1 LTLEEFFF
9 INIFVMKVQILFFA
23 RLKELLHQETV
34 EITVPENS
42 SVSDVFKVLTIQYP
56 EIESFRKS
64 ILIAINQEFA
74 TWETLINEGDELALF
89 PPVSGGQASSTL
101 FYDSN
106 VLGDVYQIVRKP
118 IQVNKLTQQ
127 LGQGEDGAMVTF
139 IGVVRN
145 NTQGRSTMFL
155 EYEGYE
161 PMAIRKLSEI
171 GTIIHRQWQIGH
183 IGIVHRLGRLEIGEV
198 SVAIVITSAHRKVAF
213 EVCQYAIDTLKK
225 IVPIWKKEFFE
236 DGEIWVEGA
245 TT

>member
-1 LTLEEFFF
+1 
-9 INIFVMKVQILFFA
+9 MKVQILFFA

>member
-1 LTLEEFFF
+1 
-9 INIFVMKVQILFFA
+9 MKVQILFFA

-183 IGIVHRLGRLEIGEV
+183 IGIGHRLGRLEIGEV
-198 SVAIVITSAHRKVAF
+198 SVAIVITSPHRKVAF

>member
-1 LTLEEFFF
+1 
-9 INIFVMKVQILFFA
+9 M
-23 RLKELLHQETV
+23 
-34 EITVPENS
+34 
-42 SVSDVFKVLTIQYP
+42 
-56 EIESFRKS
+56 
-64 ILIAINQEFA
+64 
-74 TWETLINEGDELALF
+74 F

-198 SVAIVITSAHRKVAF
+198 SVAIVITSPHRKVAF

>member
-1 LTLEEFFF
+1 
-9 INIFVMKVQILFFA
+9 MKVQILFFA

-42 SVSDVFKVLTIQYP
+42 SVSDVFKFLTIQYP

-198 SVAIVITSAHRKVAF
+198 SVAIVITSPHRKVAF

>member
-1 LTLEEFFF
+1 
-9 INIFVMKVQILFFA
+9 MKVQILFFA

-183 IGIVHRLGRLEIGEV
+183 IGIVHRLGRLEICEV
-198 SVAIVITSAHRKVAF
+198 SVAIVITSPHRKVAF

>member
-1 LTLEEFFF
+1 
-9 INIFVMKVQILFFA
+9 MKVQILFFA

-198 SVAIVITSAHRKVAF
+198 SVAIVITSPHRKVAF

-225 IVPIWKKEFFE
+225 
-236 DGEIWVEGA
+236 
-245 TT
+245 

>member
-1 LTLEEFFF
+1 
-9 INIFVMKVQILFFA
+9 
-23 RLKELLHQETV
+23 
-34 EITVPENS
+34 
-42 SVSDVFKVLTIQYP
+42 
-56 EIESFRKS
+56 
-64 ILIAINQEFA
+64 
-74 TWETLINEGDELALF
+74 
-89 PPVSGGQASSTL
+89 
-101 FYDSN
+101 
-106 VLGDVYQIVRKP
+106 
-118 IQVNKLTQQ
+118 
-127 LGQGEDGAMVTF
+127 MVTF

>member
-1 LTLEEFFF
+1 
-9 INIFVMKVQILFFA
+9 MKVQILFFA

-198 SVAIVITSAHRKVAF
+198 SVAIVITSPHRKVAF

-245 TT
+245 THFKT

>member
-1 LTLEEFFF
+1 
-9 INIFVMKVQILFFA
+9 MKVQILFFA

-198 SVAIVITSAHRKVAF
+198 SVAIVITSPHRKVAF

>member
-1 LTLEEFFF
+1 
-9 INIFVMKVQILFFA
+9 MKVQILFFA

-183 IGIVHRLGRLEIGEV
+183 IGIVHRLGRVEIGEI
-198 SVAIVITSAHRKVAF
+198 SVVIVVTSPHRKVAF
-213 EVCQYAIDTLKK
+213 EACQYAIDTLKK